1 MTESWIDSLDRQQA
15 TLAAYRITS
24 LICCWWRNKI
34 ILFFCINKM
43 FFGFPYF
50 FLIPNYSQWT
60 PRIIEFSS
68 CRNQNTLVEWVGDLI
83 VFLVLYQGLALM
95 RLLVMWYFFSW
106 QKAVC
111 CVPLS
116 RSSCIVNIEKKKE
129 EFHFLFRKWLK
140 LWGCILWAL
149 WNDNIPF
156 HDLSIYFTRVEQTAT
171 LFII

>member
-24 LICCWWRNKI
+24 LICCCWRNKI

-43 FFGFPYF
+43 FFGYPYF
-50 FLIPNYSQWT
+50 FLIPNSFL
-60 PRIIEFSS
+60 IIPNGLPEWLNLHLAEPKHIS
-68 CRNQNTLVEWVGDLI
+68 WVGWRLNCILSTLSGFGFDASI
-83 VFLVLYQGLALM
+83 SNMVFFQP
-95 RLLVMWYFFSW
+95 
-106 QKAVC
+106 VC

-116 RSSCIVNIEKKKE
+116 GSSCIVYIERKE

-140 LWGCILWAL
+140 LWGCILWAA

-156 HDLSIYFTRVEQTAT
+156 HDLSIYFTWVEQTAT
-171 LFII
+171 LYII